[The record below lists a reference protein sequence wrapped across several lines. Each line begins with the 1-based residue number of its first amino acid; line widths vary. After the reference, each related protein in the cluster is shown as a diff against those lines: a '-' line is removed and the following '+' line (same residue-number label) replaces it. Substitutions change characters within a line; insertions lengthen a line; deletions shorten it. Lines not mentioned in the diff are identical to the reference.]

1 MARIGTAGG
10 FMGHV
15 LLVVAGP
22 QPISR
27 RSDVGSVFPEIF
39 ECSGRS
45 LYCVD
50 VIECSRGAEG
60 LCEVKVLLSLDR
72 NGQVFLCGE
81 HSEKEC
87 EIGKSEEPEEVH
99 IWHSPPLF
107 RGSSFRHD
115 VMSSVLHEMRSS
127 QQNWS
132 WSTAV
137 RAFFF
142 SGEISGNMGK
152 SITMKEIQDGWQAEP
167 ICTSIVITFWQ
178 RYLAKVATLECIDPL
193 QLILQVL
200 PLKADRALPG
210 ELFSAML
217 SRGWSLWQGPT
228 QPVSNSSRDKA
239 RLISI

>member
-1 MARIGTAGG
+1 
-10 FMGHV
+10 MGHV
-15 LLVVAGP
+15 LLVVADP

-27 RSDVGSVFPEIF
+27 RSDVGAAFHEIWAL
-39 ECSGRS
+39 SGRS

-60 LCEVKVLLSLDR
+60 LCEVKMVLSLDK
-72 NGQVFLCGE
+72 NGQVLLCGE
-81 HSEKEC
+81 YSVKEN
-87 EIGKSEEPEEVH
+87 EIGINEEAEEIH

-107 RGSSFRHD
+107 RGSSFRPD
-115 VMSSVLHEMRSS
+115 VMTTVLQDMRSN

-142 SGEISGNMGK
+142 SGEISSRVGE
-152 SITMKEIQDGWQAEP
+152 SVTMKEIQESWQAEP
-167 ICTSIVITFWQ
+167 ICTSIVVIFWQ
-178 RYLAKVATLECIDPL
+178 RYLDRLARLECIDPL

-200 PLKADRALPG
+200 PLKADRVLPG
-210 ELFSAML
+210 ELFKVML

-228 QPVSNSSRDKA
+228 QSPSQSHRG
-239 RLISI
+239 RFISV